1 MTAVAWHFSVHDFV
15 NLKVF
20 GALLLRPLLDNS
32 PIERPHLDMSPLV
45 PALVLVLDPIVKIGS
60 SQVTASRSRFT

>member
-1 MTAVAWHFSVHDFV
+1 MGWHFSVHDFV

-20 GALLLRPLLDNS
+20 GALLLRRLLDNS
-32 PIERPHLDMSPLV
+32 PIEISHLGMSPLV

-60 SQVTASRSRFT
+60 SQVTTSRSRFI